1 MDGKEVVGYV
11 KEREISQAITPS
23 EIGRRIISDLI
34 ELYMEQEIRWL
45 IGLEKDVFLLMEN

>member
-45 IGLEKDVFLLMEN
+45 IGLEKDFSC